1 MLEVKGGEGAYDRAG
16 EGGAQKM
23 SALEMHLKISTDT
36 IYENGSNANNNNGIF
51 CRHKF

>member
-1 MLEVKGGEGAYDRAG
+1 MGAYDRAG
-16 EGGAQKM
+16 EGGALKM